1 GLLVGLLRCGHC
13 GRRLKVLHHARRD
26 TRYICNAEIMLKAS
40 GKLGVP
46 QGGVISCVLSNLY
59 LNEVDR
65 MLERAKENTGRGK
78 YTFIEYVRFADDLV
92 ILIDAHPQHDWLM
105 KAVETRLRE
114 ELAKLHVQIN

>member
-1 GLLVGLLRCGHC
+1 MHLV
-13 GRRLKVLHHARRD
+13 K
-26 TRYICNAEIMLKAS
+26 IMLKAS

-92 ILIDAHPQHDWLM
+92 ILIESQDSDFGPIAGPRVALG
-105 KAVETRLRE
+105 
-114 ELAKLHVQIN
+114 